1 MTPTERVICKRP
13 IIFSG
18 AMVRAILAGKK
29 TQTRRVITPQ
39 PRPERWQ
46 SIKPGWYTPTV
57 IVKGEQS
64 PGPERFGFASE
75 EEGWPCPYGAPGD
88 HLYVRETWQTVNSE
102 CGPGIAYKADS
113 HFMQPEFDG
122 EDFGAGPSY
131 NYEKYPG
138 DYCMWYTD
146 LCGGAPASEGYHWR
160 PSIHMPRWA
169 SRITLEIL
177 DVRVERVQD
186 ISQAEG
192 MGIFPHSM
200 SATKRFRELWDKIN
214 SKRGFPWASNPWVW
228 VIEFRRL
235 AQ

>member
-18 AMVRAILAGKK
+18 AMVRAILDGRK
-29 TQTRRVITPQ
+29 TQTRRVIKPQ
-39 PRPERWQ
+39 PWEVMPPRTGEPKWPYGFR
-46 SIKPGWYTPTV
+46 YH
-57 IVKGEQS
+57 KG
-64 PGPERFGFASE
+64 SE
-75 EEGWPCPYGAPGD
+75 TNGDPYPMVCPYGAPGD